1 MDQVNQLLNNIK
13 QRLPQELIYK
23 IVVEYENQY
32 YEEYLVTCENCGR
45 MWDGNAQCNCYMF
58 ED

>member
-13 QRLPQELIYK
+13 QRLPQELIHR
-23 IVVEYENQY
+23 IVEEYENQY
-32 YEEYLVTCENCGR
+32 YQEYLVTCDNCGR